1 MFNPE
6 TKTAFLQGYKEN
18 TQKAY
23 SRVFNLTM
31 KFEVEK
37 DKDLLHF
44 TLDEIETAL
53 HSFHA
58 STGDSLNTAG
68 RTISAYLNWARA
80 GGLRE
85 DTNPLE
91 SVSKEWFKNMV
102 GNTHQQ
108 FITKQEIDAIIDQCN
123 NDQDSVILSLLFEG
137 AGGREVSELRNLKRD
152 QVNDEKRTLILIN
165 DKEETREIQ
174 ISEQCLKLI
183 NGAIK
188 QKDYLKGNGEMR
200 RDHLKE
206 TSELIE
212 TGYVIRPAKTRNVH
226 MEQVSPH
233 LIYGRLHAL
242 EEYFGF
248 DNLRVKTIQ
257 RSGMIWMGKQLLER
271 DGELGKEQYYEICQQ
286 FGISQVMN
294 GNKLEYMWWG
304 LKDFVNPDMI
314 AVLYK

>member
-1 MFNPE
+1 M
-6 TKTAFLQGYKEN
+6 
-18 TQKAY
+18 
-23 SRVFNLTM
+23 TM

-80 GGLRE
+80 EGLRE
-85 DTNPLE
+85 GANPLE

-108 FITKQEIDAIIDQCN
+108 FITKQEIDAIIDQCY

-137 AGGREVSELRNLKRD
+137 AGGREVSELRNLKRE

-200 RDHLKE
+200 QDHLKE

-242 EEYFGF
+242 EEYFGL

-314 AVLYK
+314 AALYE

>member
-80 GGLRE
+80 EGLRE
-85 DTNPLE
+85 DSNPLE

-108 FITKQEIDAIIDQCN
+108 FTTKQEIDAIIDQCN

-137 AGGREVSELRNLKRD
+137 AGGKEVSELRNLKRE
-152 QVNDEKRTLILIN
+152 QVNVEKRTVILIN
-165 DKEETREIQ
+165 DIEETREIS

-212 TGYVIRPAKTRNVH
+212 TGFVIRPAKTRNVH

-242 EEYFGF
+242 EEYFGL

-271 DGELGKEQYYEICQQ
+271 DGELGKEQYFEICER
-286 FGISQVMN
+286 FGVSKVMN
-294 GNKLEYMWWG
+294 GNKLEYLWWG

-314 AVLYK
+314 AALYE

>member
-23 SRVFNLTM
+23 TRVFNLTM

-44 TLDEIETAL
+44 TLDEIEIAL

-68 RTISAYLNWARA
+68 RTISAYLNWARVE
-80 GGLRE
+80 GLRE

-137 AGGREVSELRNLKRD
+137 AGGREVSELRNLKRE
-152 QVNDEKRTLILIN
+152 QVNDEKRTLILFN
-165 DKEETREIQ
+165 DKEETREIP
-174 ISEQCLKLI
+174 ISEQCMKLI
-183 NGAIK
+183 DGAIK

-242 EEYFGF
+242 EEYFGL

-314 AVLYK
+314 AALYE

>member
-53 HSFHA
+53 YSFHA

-80 GGLRE
+80 EGLRE

-137 AGGREVSELRNLKRD
+137 AGGREVSELRNLKRE

-188 QKDYLKGNGEMR
+188 QKEYLKGNGEMR

-242 EEYFGF
+242 EEYFGL

-271 DGELGKEQYYEICQQ
+271 DGELGKEQYYEICER
-286 FGISQVMN
+286 FGVSKVMN
-294 GNKLEYMWWG
+294 GNKLEYLWWG

-314 AVLYK
+314 AALYE